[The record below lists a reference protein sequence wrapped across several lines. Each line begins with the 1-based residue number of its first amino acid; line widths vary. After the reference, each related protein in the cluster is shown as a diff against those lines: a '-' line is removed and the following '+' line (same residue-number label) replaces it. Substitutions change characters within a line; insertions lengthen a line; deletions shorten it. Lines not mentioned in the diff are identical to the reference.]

1 MSKRRDQNSLLF
13 PGHREVS
20 QRLYLRLLGRGETP
34 FPHPMWVGS
43 LRSKLSV
50 ENKECMCRAKRKG
63 VYLSSDVSKQG
74 RADGLEEIVLLG
86 TLAVTVPVL
95 LTIIVA
101 TEQTSLKFLLKSRIL
116 ASLDSVFTMEVLVK
130 NYLSDPCLL
139 GKCAFPRTALKL
151 VSRHS

>member
-1 MSKRRDQNSLLF
+1 
-13 PGHREVS
+13 
-20 QRLYLRLLGRGETP
+20 
-34 FPHPMWVGS
+34 MWVGS

-63 VYLSSDVSKQG
+63 VYLSSDFSKQG
-74 RADGLEEIVLLG
+74 RANGLEEIVLLG

-130 NYLSDPCLL
+130 NYFSDPCLL

-151 VSRHS
+151 MSRHS